1 MKKYLFIIAS
11 LTLLIFASCKDNQKN
26 NNQNQMQEV
35 IKIHDELM
43 PKMSTISSLINKVDV
58 KIKETD
64 STEALVNASKDLKEA
79 NDAMMNWM
87 VGFSLRFDSQ
97 EVMEGKPLTDEKQKL
112 LNEEETKIKAL
123 RDQMEASIENAEK
136 LLE

>member
-1 MKKYLFIIAS
+1 MKKHLFIIAS
-11 LTLLIFASCKDNQKN
+11 LILIIFASCKDNQKN

-43 PKMSTISSLINKVDV
+43 PKMSTISSLINKVDT

-64 STEALVNASKDLKEA
+64 SIEVLVNASKDLKEA

-87 VGFSLRFDSQ
+87 VEFSLGFSPE

-112 LNEEETKIKAL
+112 LDEEETKIKAL

>member
-1 MKKYLFIIAS
+1 MKKTILF
-11 LTLLIFASCKDNQKN
+11 LTLLTLVFSCKNNTKN
-26 NNQNQMQEV
+26 ETPNQMQEV

-43 PKMSTISSLINKVDV
+43 PKMSTISSLINKVDS

-64 STEALVNASKDLKEA
+64 STEALINASKNLKEA

-87 VGFSLRFDSQ
+87 VEFSLRFDSE

-112 LNEEETKIKAL
+112 LTEEETKIKAL
-123 RDQMEASIENAEK
+123 RDQMETSIETAEK
-136 LLE
+136 LLK